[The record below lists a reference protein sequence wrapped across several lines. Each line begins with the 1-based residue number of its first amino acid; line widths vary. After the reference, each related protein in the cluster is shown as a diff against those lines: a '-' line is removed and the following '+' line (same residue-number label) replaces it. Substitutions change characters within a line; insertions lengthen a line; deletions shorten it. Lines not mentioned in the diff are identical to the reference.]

1 MEKIESLIRLKE
13 LSDKEKE
20 IPKDLLREFGIDD
33 KAEPEL
39 IRMEILNLFEFHKE
53 SIKKD
58 LSELTVQIMNLMQ
71 NFKTSANKFINGNY
85 KNSGKN
91 ARLSL
96 NGLANLKREFNR
108 KSLLL
113 S

>member
-1 MEKIESLIRLKE
+1 MIESLIELKE

-20 IPKDLLREFGIDD
+20 IPVELLHQFQIDD
-33 KAEPEL
+33 KLEPVE
-39 IRMEILNLFEFHKE
+39 IRKQILKVFENNRE
-53 SIKKD
+53 YIIKD

-71 NFKTSANKFINGNY
+71 NFKTSANKFVTGGY

-96 NGLANLKREFNR
+96 NGLSNLKREFNR